1 MDGMPRGIVE
11 RLEVVVSID
20 PFLGLKAL
28 ATYSGMSVRTLRSH
42 LDAQPD
48 ARCLAIAST
57 VACSFGDLNSTNGC
71 DSSDREAVPA
81 SPPLSKTS
89 RQLRGSPMLVDLTS
103 LDSLT
108 IQRRLKSV

>member
-1 MDGMPRGIVE
+1 MPRGIVE

-48 ARCLAIAST
+48 AALPCYRVNGRVLVRRSEFDEWMRQFRSRGRPSLAAALQNLAS
-57 VACSFGDLNSTNGC
+57 AKGQPHA
-71 DSSDREAVPA
+71 R
-81 SPPLSKTS
+81 
-89 RQLRGSPMLVDLTS
+89 
-103 LDSLT
+103 
-108 IQRRLKSV
+108 